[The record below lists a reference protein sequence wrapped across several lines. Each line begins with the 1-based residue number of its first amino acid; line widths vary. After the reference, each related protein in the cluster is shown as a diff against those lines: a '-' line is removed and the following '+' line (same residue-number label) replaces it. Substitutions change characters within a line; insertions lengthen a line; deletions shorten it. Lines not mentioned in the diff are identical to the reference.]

1 MPRTHWRQR
10 GMVRSGVQQHLQQQQ
25 QQQKAESTALKL
37 QLVGMHDASCCVSLR
52 KARLPTGASG
62 TELPPA
68 GTSLSGPSTAGL
80 KNGG

>member
-1 MPRTHWRQR
+1 VPRTHWRQR
-10 GMVRSGVQQHLQQQQ
+10 GMVRSGVQQ